1 MKETRPNLAD
11 SYGIQPA
18 ADGTGLIP
26 WSETT
31 DRLATSRNYW
41 FASADREGNPHSTPI
56 WAVWLE
62 DRLFFGTDPNSKKA
76 HNIGANPR
84 TVVHL
89 ESGDDVV
96 ILHCLVET
104 ERSRNRDESHRGLPI
119 QIRLAD
125 QFQLLACPHRPT
137 LCRICMGGSQLSRN
151 RHQVHRVAKR
161 FPPGRYQT
169 ALAPAAA
176 SG

>member
-76 HNIGANPR
+76 HNIGANPQ

-104 ERSRNRDESHRGLPI
+104 ESDPETVTKVIEAYRSKYDLPTSFSFSPV
-119 QIRLAD
+119 LTA
-125 QFQLLACPHRPT
+125 RPFAAYAWEEV
-137 LCRICMGGSQLSRN
+137 N
-151 RHQVHRVAKR
+151 
-161 FPPGRYQT
+161 FPGT
-169 ALAPAAA
+169 ATKYTE
-176 SG
+176 